1 MYLKIA
7 VEMIAALL
15 AVFGL
20 YSAVRLLMQK
30 LFGSEKIF
38 LTVEIKSREDAKN
51 ADMLIREAM
60 SAFLVTSSCRV
71 AALISSEL
79 AADAEL
85 IETLGLWG
93 VECYIA
99 EE

>member
-1 MYLKIA
+1 
-7 VEMIAALL
+7 
-15 AVFGL
+15 
-20 YSAVRLLMQK
+20 
-30 LFGSEKIF
+30 
-38 LTVEIKSREDAKN
+38 
-51 ADMLIREAM
+51 MLIREAM